1 MTTATKITDG
11 TYFLHID
18 GGGWEAVQFRG
29 GKLFDRTFESQAATH
44 NAARDSW
51 AGIVPSD
58 DDTEI
63 DEPLASAIVAAVLGD
78 DVDPYCVIVT
88 RIAA

>member
-18 GGGWEAVQFRG
+18 GGGWVAVQFRS
-29 GKLFDRTFESQAATH
+29 GKLFDRTAESNAATH
-44 NAARDSW
+44 RSARDSW

-58 DDTEI
+58 DDAEI
-63 DEPLASAIVAAVLGD
+63 HEPLASAIVADVLGD
-78 DVDPYCVIVT
+78 EVDPYCVIVT

>member
-1 MTTATKITDG
+1 MTTTTKITDG
-11 TYFLHID
+11 TYFLHPD
-18 GGGWEAVQFRG
+18 GSGWIAVQFRA
-29 GKLFDRTFESQAATH
+29 GKVHDRTAESNAATH

-58 DDTEI
+58 DDAEI
-63 DEPLASAIVAAVLGD
+63 HEPLASAIVAAVLGD
-78 DVDPYCVIVT
+78 EVDPYCVIVT